1 MSYQLQRISCLV
13 AHQIYKG
20 CSSWIKKAGTSDS
33 AANAEER
40 FKYEKEKRPE
50 RIFNVKWC
58 EGRPW
63 LKYDCDENVMTCTI
77 CTKYGKRGETGNLK
91 KLALEVEHEIERE
104 FIKLNVLN
112 EIKCYILITLM
123 YMPNTCR
130 LVWNKNY
137 MLSEISVKVFRSSR
151 N

>member
-1 MSYQLQRISCLV
+1 MSGMSYQLQRCLV

-20 CSSWIKKAGTSDS
+20 CSSWIKKASTSDS
-33 AANAEER
+33 ATNAETK
-40 FKYEKEKRPE
+40 FKYEKEKRSE

-63 LKYDCDENVMTCTI
+63 LKSDRDENVMTCTI

-104 FIKLNVLN
+104 FI
-112 EIKCYILITLM
+112 
-123 YMPNTCR
+123 
-130 LVWNKNY
+130 
-137 MLSEISVKVFRSSR
+137 
-151 N
+151 